1 MELSQKLQKVLERL
15 DNRIKALQVA
25 YYDKLTED
33 ACLYYFY
40 YNENKQLY
48 FLNDNHCHLNVVI

>member
-1 MELSQKLQKVLERL
+1 MEFSQKLQKVLERL
-15 DNRIKALQVA
+15 DNRVKALQVA

-40 YNENKQLY
+40 YNEN
-48 FLNDNHCHLNVVI
+48 NDPRVEKWPFYWEVFYD